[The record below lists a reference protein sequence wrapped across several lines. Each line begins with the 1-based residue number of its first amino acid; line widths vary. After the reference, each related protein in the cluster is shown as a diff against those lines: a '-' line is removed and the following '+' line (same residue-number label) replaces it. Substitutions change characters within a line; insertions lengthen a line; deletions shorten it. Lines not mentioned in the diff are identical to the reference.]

1 MKKVLIILMAIAL
14 LASGCTG
21 QEAQAEENSAKTVKV
36 MTLESATENLT
47 LDYYG
52 VVTMEKVNKVAFKSS
67 GTIETVPVEI
77 GDYVEAGT
85 VLASLDTT
93 ELELALDMAGA
104 QVNAADAQYEK
115 AQNGAAP
122 EDIEKAALNVTKA
135 QDAYDYSVT
144 NFARAE
150 ELYADEIISQSDYES
165 AQLEVNVRASDLKQ
179 AEEVYN
185 QAVNGTRYEDLDAL
199 SAQSAQAEANYALK
213 KTAVD
218 EAVLVAPISGYVLD
232 VLYEPGEIIAAGYP
246 VVVVGSSEKMVKV
259 GVSAKDLDQI
269 TPGMTA
275 EIEANDSVSTAT
287 VAYISDMPDSTTHTF
302 EVGLNVSGD
311 AFSTGDVVTAKFIV
325 DEVTGIWVPLT
336 AIVSGTTDY
345 VFINRDGIAEKT
357 DISFEKVVGTQVLAT
372 NLEDNSQLIV
382 DGIKNLYPGDSLNV
396 VE

>member
-199 SAQSAQAEANYALK
+199 SAQAAQAEANYALK

>member
-311 AFSTGDVVTAKFIV
+311 VFSTGDVVTVKFIV

>member
-1 MKKVLIILMAIAL
+1 
-14 LASGCTG
+14 
-21 QEAQAEENSAKTVKV
+21 
-36 MTLESATENLT
+36 
-47 LDYYG
+47 
-52 VVTMEKVNKVAFKSS
+52 
-67 GTIETVPVEI
+67 
-77 GDYVEAGT
+77 
-85 VLASLDTT
+85 
-93 ELELALDMAGA
+93 
-104 QVNAADAQYEK
+104 
-115 AQNGAAP
+115 
-122 EDIEKAALNVTKA
+122 
-135 QDAYDYSVT
+135 
-144 NFARAE
+144 
-150 ELYADEIISQSDYES
+150 
-165 AQLEVNVRASDLKQ
+165 
-179 AEEVYN
+179 
-185 QAVNGTRYEDLDAL
+185 
-199 SAQSAQAEANYALK
+199 
-213 KTAVD
+213 
-218 EAVLVAPISGYVLD
+218 LVAPISGYVLD

>member
-21 QEAQAEENSAKTVKV
+21 QEAQADENSAKTVKV

-67 GTIETVPVEI
+67 GTIETVSVEI

-199 SAQSAQAEANYALK
+199 SAQAAQAEANYALK

-269 TPGMTA
+269 KPGMTA

-302 EVGLNVSGD
+302 EVGLSVSGD

-345 VFINRDGIAEKT
+345 VFINRDGVAEKT

-396 VE
+396 IE

>member
-311 AFSTGDVVTAKFIV
+311 VFSTGDVVTVKFIV

-345 VFINRDGIAEKT
+345 VFINRDGVAEKT